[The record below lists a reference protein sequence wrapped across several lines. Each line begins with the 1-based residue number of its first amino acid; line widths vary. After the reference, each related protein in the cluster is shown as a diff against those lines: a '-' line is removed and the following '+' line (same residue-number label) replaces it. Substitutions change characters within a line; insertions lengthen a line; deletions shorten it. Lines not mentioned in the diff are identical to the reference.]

1 MVSLS
6 YVLRL
11 CIRPSDRIHD
21 GRVRSRGLL
30 LVSAWYGKRVSCRV
44 LRDFQFSDSKLQTIL
59 WSQPTYLNAAWWV
72 SFALLLN
79 FVSLPSFLR
88 HRQRGRNFASFK
100 LIAWNMRGTTWNVT
114 RAKMAAHTQSAL
126 ALLSFLHTAALFLA
140 NQWFLNVTVAYKGY
154 PTLLIGSITLQLASR
169 ITWLRLVATY
179 LIKYAEGTPWQLWM
193 GLQRGR
199 WHGTLFWVNNLFLCS
214 QSGFW
219 KLTSCIYCS

>member
-1 MVSLS
+1 MTANCKLYYEHSQLTS
-6 YVLRL
+6 TQ
-11 CIRPSDRIHD
+11 HD
-21 GRVRSRGLL
+21 G
-30 LVSAWYGKRVSCRV
+30 YP
-44 LRDFQFSDSKLQTIL
+44 LRCFSTS
-59 WSQPTYLNAAWWV
+59 
-72 SFALLLN
+72 
-79 FVSLPSFLR
+79 SLCPLSSDTDKEGVTL
-88 HRQRGRNFASFK
+88 HLFK

-126 ALLSFLHTAALFLA
+126 ALLSFLHTTALFLA

-199 WHGTLFWVNNLFLCS
+199 WHGTLLWVNNLFLCS